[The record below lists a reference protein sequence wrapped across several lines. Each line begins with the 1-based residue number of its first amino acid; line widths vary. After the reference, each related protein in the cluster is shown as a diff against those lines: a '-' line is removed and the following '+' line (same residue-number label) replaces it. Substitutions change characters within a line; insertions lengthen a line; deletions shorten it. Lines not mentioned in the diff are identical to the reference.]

1 VNAASSD
8 EDHGSC
14 CPACERQVSAGARF
28 CPGCGRSVSDEAT
41 IASGCPTAV
50 SATAEGQPDPS
61 VTGAMAP
68 VVMPAASVRDDRR
81 TEAARQVGL
90 GGPGTSTCP
99 SCGAANMAD
108 RMLCG
113 ACGLDLATGDP
124 QLTVAPCP
132 AADWTDSG
140 APTADDGHAH
150 AIQWWV
156 PALAGIAVLV
166 GVAIAIVVLGLGP
179 FAPSTDV
186 PPAEFEAAT
195 YPGEPEVLT
204 LTDIATLTFQ
214 APAAGRT
221 FTSDHLVDG
230 DATTAWHGD
239 ADALPA
245 GTDEKIDLFLDQ
257 PAWVA
262 AVVIENGDQR
272 DAEAYASTSRV
283 QRAILIFDGDV
294 RVPVTLLDQG
304 LTPQIVELE
313 EPLLSAAVRIEIVD
327 TVAGMDLEE
336 VALTRLQLLG
346 YPAQGTDVALA
357 EERAALVPAAGAITL
372 PA

>member
-1 VNAASSD
+1 
-8 EDHGSC
+8 
-14 CPACERQVSAGARF
+14 
-28 CPGCGRSVSDEAT
+28 
-41 IASGCPTAV
+41 
-50 SATAEGQPDPS
+50 
-61 VTGAMAP
+61 MAP
-68 VVMPAASVRDDRR
+68 VVMPAASVLDDRR
-81 TEAARQVGL
+81 AETVGQVGL
-90 GGPGTSTCP
+90 GGRGLSICT
-99 SCGAANMAD
+99 SCGAANLAD

-113 ACGLDLATGDP
+113 SCGLDLATSDP
-124 QLTVAPCP
+124 QLTVAPFP
-132 AADWTDSG
+132 AVDWTDAG

-156 PALAGIAVLV
+156 PALAGIAVLI

-179 FAPSTDV
+179 FAPSADV
-186 PPAEFEAAT
+186 PPAEFDAAT
-195 YPGEPEVLT
+195 YPGEPDVLT
-204 LTDIATLTFQ
+204 LTDIATLTFR
-214 APAAGRT
+214 APAGART
-221 FTSDHLVDG
+221 FTPEHLVDG

-245 GTDEKIDLFLDQ
+245 GTDEKVDLFLDQ

-262 AVVIENGDQR
+262 AIVIENGDQR
-272 DAEAYASTSRV
+272 DADAYASTSRV
-283 QRAILIFDGDV
+283 QRAILVFDGDV

-336 VALTRLQLLG
+336 VALTRLELLG
-346 YPAQGTDVALA
+346 FPAQGADVALA

-372 PA
+372 PS